1 MKRLT
6 LISATLLGCVLL
18 AGCASS
24 GVEQS
29 EQALAAAR
37 LSLQKVKNDPQVLR
51 SAPLDVVRAGESLT
65 RAEGFSGYWGSSADV
80 SHYAYL
86 SLRFSQIASEHS
98 LLLANQERLASR
110 GQELLRLQQA
120 LRDAKLLSV
129 AQQGQA
135 QDEQMVSLT
144 RDQAERGLVMTLNDV
159 VFEPAQAKL
168 NASANRTLLKL
179 VQFLQLNPRRVVRV
193 EGYADNQG
201 SQEQNLQ
208 LSLDRA
214 QAVADVMED
223 LGVDKK
229 RIHVQ
234 GFGEAYPLAENAS
247 RRGREQNRR
256 VEIVFSDDLGKLS
269 DPR

>member
-1 MKRLT
+1 MKRLNYR
-6 LISATLLGCVLL
+6 APALL
-18 AGCASS
+18 
-24 GVEQS
+24 
-29 EQALAAAR
+29 LAAALLTGCAGSEHSQQELDAAR
-37 LSLQKVKNDPQVLR
+37 VSFQKVKHDPQVLR

-98 LLLANQERLASR
+98 LLIVNQERLAALE
-110 GQELLRLQQA
+110 QERQRLQQA

-129 AQQGQA
+129 QQQGQA

-144 RDQAERGLVMTLNDV
+144 RTQVDRGLVMTLSDV
-159 VFEPAQAKL
+159 LFEPAKASL

-179 VQFLQLNPRRVVRV
+179 VQFLQLNPRRIVRI

-201 SQEQNLQ
+201 TQAQNLL
-208 LSLDRA
+208 LSVERA
-214 QAVADVMED
+214 QEVANVLED
-223 LGVDKK
+223 LGIDKK
-229 RIHVQ
+229 RLQVQ
-234 GFGEAYPLAENAS
+234 GYGEAYPLAENAS

-256 VEIVFSDDLGKLS
+256 VEIVFSDDQGNLS
-269 DPR
+269 PAR

>member
-1 MKRLT
+1 MKRL
-6 LISATLLGCVLL
+6 ISRGATALMACALL
-18 AGCASS
+18 AGCA
-24 GVEQS
+24 GVEHS
-29 EQALAAAR
+29 EQELDAAR
-37 LSLQKVKNDPQVLR
+37 VSFQKVKHDPQVLR

-98 LLLANQERLASR
+98 RLIANQERLVVLEHKR
-110 GQELLRLQQA
+110 LRLQQA

-129 AQQGQA
+129 QQQGQA

-144 RDQAERGLVMTLNDV
+144 RNQVDRGLVMTLSDV
-159 VFEPAQAKL
+159 LFEPAQANL

-179 VQFLQLNPRRVVRV
+179 VQFLQLNPRRIVRV
-193 EGYADNQG
+193 EGYTDNQG
-201 SQEQNLQ
+201 SQEQNLK
-208 LSLDRA
+208 LSGERA
-214 QAVADVMED
+214 QEVANVLED

-229 RIHVQ
+229 RLQVQ
-234 GFGEAYPLAENAS
+234 GYGEAYPLAENAS

-256 VEIVFSDDLGKLS
+256 VEIVFSDEHGNLS
-269 DPR
+269 PAR